1 MKYRLIS
8 CLFDHTYCMLP
19 LSYFCPTKGG
29 GGESLLS
36 SPNLV
41 WSIRNTMSILH
52 ASV

>member
-29 GGESLLS
+29 GKSLLS

>member
-29 GGESLLS
+29 GGKSAFITQPSLV
-36 SPNLV
+36 N
-41 WSIRNTMSILH
+41 
-52 ASV
+52 